1 MVIPAS
7 LEWGGGQGRGLIF
20 FSAIQQMH
28 TILGEAALGEAN
40 SFLPQQRPSNQR
52 GVGSPP
58 LRKKARQGPG
68 CGLKEEDAC
77 CLLWRAW
84 GSEKGLCHVRCMTDQ
99 SPTCKEPPSV
109 GAQSAGSLVSA
120 RVSSAHIPLKPATW
134 IFPAA

>member
-52 GVGSPP
+52 GVGVPP
-58 LRKKARQGPG
+58 TQ
-68 CGLKEEDAC
+68 
-77 CLLWRAW
+77 
-84 GSEKGLCHVRCMTDQ
+84 EKGKTGPWLWSERRGCML
-99 SPTCKEPPSV
+99 PALE
-109 GAQSAGSLVSA
+109 SLGLRERPVPCA
-120 RVSSAHIPLKPATW
+120 LHD
-134 IFPAA
+134 